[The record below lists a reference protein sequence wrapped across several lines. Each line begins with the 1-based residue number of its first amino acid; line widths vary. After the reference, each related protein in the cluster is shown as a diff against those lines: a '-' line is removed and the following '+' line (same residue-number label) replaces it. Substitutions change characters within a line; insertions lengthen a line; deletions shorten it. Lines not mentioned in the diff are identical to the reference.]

1 MKLTD
6 MIKMGMKGFKPSDI
20 RQINESGIST
30 EEVIKLAESG
40 YSVSEVNEL
49 ISLADKEPEVQ
60 PGNEEQNNASGPV
73 QGTAQ
78 EPKVQGTAQE
88 PKVQES
94 SEDIVQEKESEIE
107 NLKKQLQAAQLQNT
121 QRNLGPADPQS
132 AEDKVKEIF
141 KQLY

>member
-20 RQINESGIST
+20 KQINESGIPT
-30 EEVIKLAESG
+30 EEVIKLAENG

-49 ISLADKEPEVQ
+49 ISMADKEPEVQ
-60 PGNEEQNNASGPV
+60 PGNNEQNEASEPV
-73 QGTAQ
+73 LESSGT
-78 EPKVQGTAQE
+78 EGEKT
-88 PKVQES
+88 
-94 SEDIVQEKESEIE
+94 SEDIMQEKESEIE

>member
-20 RQINESGIST
+20 KQINESGIPT
-30 EEVIKLAESG
+30 EEVIKLAENG

-49 ISLADKEPEVQ
+49 ISMADKEPEVQ
-60 PGNEEQNNASGPV
+60 PGNSEQNNPSGPV
-73 QGTAQ
+73 PKSSGT
-78 EPKVQGTAQE
+78 EGEKT
-88 PKVQES
+88 

-121 QRNLGPADPQS
+121 QRNLGPADPQNN
-132 AEDKVKEIF
+132 EDKVKEIF
-141 KQLY
+141 KQIY

>member
-20 RQINESGIST
+20 KQINESGIPT
-30 EEVIKLAESG
+30 EEVIKLAENG

-49 ISLADKEPEVQ
+49 ISMADKEPEVQ
-60 PGNEEQNNASGPV
+60 PGNSEKNKASGPV
-73 QGTAQ
+73 PESSGTKG
-78 EPKVQGTAQE
+78 EKT
-88 PKVQES
+88 

>member
-6 MIKMGMKGFKPSDI
+6 MIKLGIKGFKPSDI
-20 RQINESGIST
+20 KQINESGMPT
-30 EEVIKLAESG
+30 DEVIKLAESG

-73 QGTAQ
+73 QGTAP
-78 EPKVQGTAQE
+78 ETKVTETG
-88 PKVQES
+88 
-94 SEDIVQEKESEIE
+94 EDIVQEKDSEIE
-107 NLKKQLQAAQLQNT
+107 KLKQQLATAQQANT